1 MNKTNKLKL
10 LILIIAAG
18 LCSIEA
24 YGDTEVEQMLQT
36 SVQPAVA
43 ISKSTG
49 SIENGTINAETGV
62 HTGLRSVF
70 TLQTNGTDDEYDF
83 IVTSAVQTQAGSVS
97 AYGMD
102 GIILF
107 GNETDLPTESAI
119 EDAKI
124 GGGNNKN
131 VIAYPVTATITTVNA
146 AAGDPMTVEFQQN
159 HGIYGDCYVVKV
171 NNNSEGSLEHLV
183 GTTPVGKTY
192 GIGQDAAGTYKATVT
207 FTAVSK

>member
-1 MNKTNKLKL
+1 MNKINKLKL

-43 ISKSTG
+43 ISKSDA
-49 SIENGTINAETGV
+49 SIESGTINAETGV
-62 HTGLRSVF
+62 HTGLKSVF

-83 IVTSAVQTQAGSVS
+83 IVTSAIQTEAGNVS
-97 AYGMD
+97 AYGTD
-102 GIILF
+102 GILLF
-107 GNETDLPTESAI
+107 GSITELPTEDAVS
-119 EDAKI
+119 DAKM

-131 VIAYPVTATITTVNA
+131 IIAYHVTAVITE
-146 AAGDPMTVEFQQN
+146 PMTVEYQPSY
-159 HGIYGDCYVVKV
+159 GLYGDCYVVKV
-171 NNNSEGSLEHLV
+171 NNASEGILEHIV
-183 GTTPVGKTY
+183 QTTPVGKTY
-192 GIGQDAAGTYKATVT
+192 MIGQDAAGTYKTTVT